1 MAKAAGAKPAES
13 TGKASS
19 LTDEERAQISALS
32 YEQARD
38 QLTEAVQALEAGGL
52 DLEIRYASGSWAKPW
67 PGAPRKYWMMSVPNL
82 MPRRLIRQA
91 QGKMPALRGIW
102 SKRPEKLR
110 AKKFKTPV

>member
-38 QLTEAVQALEAGGL
+38 QLAEAVQALEAGGL
-52 DLEIRYASGSWAKPW
+52 DLEN
-67 PGAPRKYWMMSVPNL
+67 SVRQWEL
-82 MPRRLIRQA
+82 GEALARRA
-91 QGKMPALRGIW
+91 QEVLDNV
-102 SKRPEKLR
+102 R
-110 AKKFKTPV
+110 AKLDAAQADQASAGENAGTQGNME